1 MPEFKRIGPRILDHD
16 GKTIETDIR
25 LHNASHIKIEEGK
38 LGTHFLLK
46 FATDDGNG
54 WWVDPRALK
63 ELITE
68 LLYIRREIVEH
79 FGADEDEQADAEQPV
94 VHRKIQWNVD
104 LA

>member
-1 MPEFKRIGPRILDHD
+1 MPEFKRIGPRILDHN
-16 GKTIETDIR
+16 GRTIETNIR
-25 LHNASHIKIEEGK
+25 LHNASYIKIEEGN

-46 FATDDGNG
+46 FATGDDRG
-54 WWVDPRALK
+54 WWVDPRALR

-79 FGADEDEQADAEQPV
+79 FGVDEDEQDEVEQPV
-94 VHRKIQWNVD
+94 VHQKIQWNAD